1 MQAARSRLWH
11 NRQRFHQKEK
21 LAATNVG
28 VEMTEVKIA
37 NYALLTILLVII
49 ATFSISLSTLN
60 QNNKF
65 EQTPTILSGY
75 IN

>member
-1 MQAARSRLWH
+1 
-11 NRQRFHQKEK
+11 
-21 LAATNVG
+21 
-28 VEMTEVKIA
+28 MTEVKIA